1 MSSKLLYDKVI
12 YCIVFVVVELSLIPT
27 YGQQGRVTTNFDKN
41 WKFYLGDI
49 VGAEKLSFDDN
60 SWRTLN
66 VPHDWSIE
74 GNYDSNNPTQRGGG
88 YLPAGVGW
96 YRKCFTM
103 SNSDTE
109 HSVFI
114 EFDAVMANSDIWI
127 NGHYLGH
134 RPMGYLPINY
144 EITKYLKFNEVNVI
158 AVRVDNSIQP
168 ASRWYTGAGIYRHVK
183 LITTNPIHLER
194 GSVFITTPKIE
205 KNSAEVRISCS
216 IINSS
221 QNTCKIGFQTE
232 IKSPSGQKIQSDYEM
247 VTILAGDTIHSLQ
260 TVIIS
265 HPEIWDIQTP
275 NLYCATTRIFNEK
288 HLIDYELNKF
298 GIRNFKFES
307 KQAFGLMVI
316 I

>member
-194 GSVFITTPKIE
+194 GSVFITTPKI
-205 KNSAEVRISCS
+205 
-216 IINSS
+216 
-221 QNTCKIGFQTE
+221 T
-232 IKSPSGQKIQSDYEM
+232 
-247 VTILAGDTIHSLQ
+247 
-260 TVIIS
+260 
-265 HPEIWDIQTP
+265 
-275 NLYCATTRIFNEK
+275 
-288 HLIDYELNKF
+288 
-298 GIRNFKFES
+298 
-307 KQAFGLMVI
+307 
-316 I
+316 